1 MKESESPLILASVAN
16 KLSLVQVDQK
26 HERWTVLTYTLPYP
40 SQDLKLP
47 QGSVKVTDP

>member
-1 MKESESPLILASVAN
+1 MEESESPLILASVAD
-16 KLSLVQVDQK
+16 KLSLAQVNQK
-26 HERWTVLTYTLPYP
+26 HELWTVLTQTLPYP